1 MLLFEGSNK
10 VFQITPRFK
19 KCPEIKKMGQKG
31 SQLKIMMSPTTKWNF
46 FQVSGDTTAEA
57 PGQARRL
64 VNMIRSLYQKN
75 NEGDNN

>member
-1 MLLFEGSNK
+1 
-10 VFQITPRFK
+10 
-19 KCPEIKKMGQKG
+19 MGQKG

-64 VNMIRSLYQKN
+64 VNMIRSLGQKN
-75 NEGDNN
+75 DEDDIT